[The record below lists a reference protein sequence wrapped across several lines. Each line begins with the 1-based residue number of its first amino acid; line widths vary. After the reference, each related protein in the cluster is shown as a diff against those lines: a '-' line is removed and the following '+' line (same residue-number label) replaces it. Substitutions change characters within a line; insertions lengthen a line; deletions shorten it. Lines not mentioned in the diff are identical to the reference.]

1 MKKTAVTQHVLEML
15 LENWGSYVMTG
26 SWGPRASDR
35 CGSVE
40 SRYSDA
46 TERHVW
52 DTQEIG
58 RLAPHK
64 ASDAALG
71 ALVERLLESACM
83 DYRRVLLLRYGRR
96 ITGYLLCQA
105 MQTSLAASEALL
117 VSAKLFIHE
126 KLEEYGYAQ

>member
-1 MKKTAVTQHVLEML
+1 MKKTAVTDHILEML

-26 SWGPRASDR
+26 TWGPRIADR
-35 CGSVE
+35 CGSAE
-40 SRYSDA
+40 GRYSSA
-46 TERHVW
+46 TERHIW
-52 DTQEIG
+52 DDNETG

>member
-1 MKKTAVTQHVLEML
+1 MKNTAVTQHILEML

-26 SWGPRASDR
+26 TWGPRVASR

-40 SRYSDA
+40 GRYADA
-46 TERHVW
+46 SERHVW
-52 DTQEIG
+52 GSDEDG

-64 ASDAALG
+64 AADAALG
-71 ALVERLLESACM
+71 ALVEHLLESACM

-105 MQTSLAASEALL
+105 MHTSLAHAEATL
-117 VSAKLFIHE
+117 VSAKMFIHE
-126 KLEEYGYAQ
+126 KLEESG